1 MVHETMGSRLR
12 ALREGAGYS
21 LAKIAEATGF
31 SKNTIHKWEQD
42 VMVPQA
48 ASLAK
53 VAEFLKVEPA
63 YLAFGVVQ
71 HRPTHQRLTEAVN
84 LLNEKEAELILQVVQ
99 KFLAPR
105 AVVTKNGNGNG
116 KNK

>member
-1 MVHETMGSRLR
+1 MVNETMGSRLR

-53 VAEFLKVEPA
+53 VAEFLDVEPA
-63 YLAFGVVQ
+63 YLAFGVVK
-71 HRPTHQRLTEAVN
+71 HRPTHQKLTEAVN
-84 LLNEKEAELILQVVQ
+84 LLNDTEADLILQVVN
-99 KFLAPR
+99 KFLSPR
-105 AVVTKNGNGNG
+105 TVTNGNGNGNG
-116 KNK
+116 KKK